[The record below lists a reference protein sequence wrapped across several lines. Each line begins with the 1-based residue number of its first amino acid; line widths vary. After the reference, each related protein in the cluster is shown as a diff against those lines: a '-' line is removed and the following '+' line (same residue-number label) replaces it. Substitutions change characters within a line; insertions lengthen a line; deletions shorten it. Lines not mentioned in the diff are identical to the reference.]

1 MNFLPEKLVRQ
12 LSWRLNKSAP
22 DWKNPL
28 HIVELKNFLLEKN
41 YPENFVIGLLNNL
54 KYGKNTIKENED
66 DKYSSIGYGRYKLKG
81 KEKDSDADVYVKDD
95 RGKYVKSS
103 DQTSDDE
110 KETKPPMKIDAN
122 PFDDKKSEKGDEKIS
137 KEQKKQKEK
146 TEFLLD
152 MTDMILQTSTE
163 QKGEGRFNMS
173 KDDLSKYKSYLEGDK
188 PEIPNYDISDDD
200 VDEVIG
206 ILKSTMG
213 ENYQK
218 LVQRIKKKGDPP
230 KQYSTGDAGSKRVFE
245 VIKHY
250 VTTGGVSTI
259 TGEYVPFSESQLD
272 HVTSLDNGGVDGAE
286 NWEWME
292 SRFNQFKGALSDESV
307 MEKIKKELAKTPE
320 EDKLKQLNQS
330 FKKYYKES
338 FIKYYGNKFKN
349 GGNAGLT
356 EESINNMSIADLDA
370 VIKGWNTNNPEGSEF
385 FVPRYGSKKDDTGKA
400 IDRKSGRASGGRMAS
415 KPELI
420 KRLLEKAKLAGVDI
434 PSSSETNEVD
444 NDLKL
449 ILDEVEKQK
458 GEISNL
464 KQIIKK
470 QKAEQ

>member
-1 MNFLPEKLVRQ
+1 MKHISEIIEDILIEWAYRVHDGMPNPKNAQHIQQLRESMEELNLP
-12 LSWRLNKSAP
+12 NK
-22 DWKNPL
+22 
-28 HIVELKNFLLEKN
+28 
-41 YPENFVIGLLNNL
+41 VIYEVINNL
-54 KYGKNTIKENED
+54 IGESED
-66 DKYSSIGYGRYKLKG
+66 DKYVSIGYGRYKLKG
-81 KEKDSDADVYVKDD
+81 KEKNPDADVFTKTDA
-95 RGKYVKSS
+95 GKYVKSA
-103 DQTSDDE
+103 DQKSDDE
-110 KETKPPMKIDAN
+110 KPKTKQTKIDAN
-122 PFDDKKSEKGDEKIS
+122 PFDKEDDKDNKTTEEPSEEQ
-137 KEQKKQKEK
+137 QKKQKEK

-152 MTDMILQTSTE
+152 ITDMILQTSTE

-292 SRFNQFKGALSDESV
+292 SRFNQFKGALSDDSV

-356 EESINNMSIADLDA
+356 EESVNNLSIADLDA

-385 FVPRYGSKKDDTGKA
+385 FVPRYGSKKDDTGKS

-420 KRLLEKAKLAGVDI
+420 KRLLEKTKLAGVDI